1 MKKALIF
8 LSDRFDALKP
18 RERLLVF
25 LGAAGCMMLVVYAV
39 ALQPVIARYQKAH
52 VSIVQSDLQFKQFS
66 EQEIVLV
73 QAAAKDLDGDARAL
87 IKQVQADNARISE
100 ELTKAQAELATSDKM
115 AGVLHDL
122 IISQKGLELVSIR
135 SGAAEDLLAAD
146 AASSKPVAGGKSI
159 YRQSIE
165 VTVRGDYAALAG
177 YMKKVEALPWK
188 FYLSDLT
195 IKVDRYPVS
204 TMTLTLNTL
213 SMERAWLGF

>member
-1 MKKALIF
+1 MKKAWIF

-25 LGAAGCMMLVVYAV
+25 LGGAICMMLIVYAV
-39 ALQPVIARYQKAH
+39 ALQPVIVRYQKAH
-52 VSIVQSDLQFKQFS
+52 EAIVQNDLLFKQSS
-66 EQEIVLV
+66 EQELALV
-73 QAAAKDLDGDARAL
+73 QAAATDLDGDAKAL
-87 IKQVQADNARISE
+87 IKQVKADNARISE

-122 IISQKGLELVSIR
+122 INSQKGLELVSIR
-135 SGAAEDLLAAD
+135 SGTAEDLLAAD
-146 AASSKPVAGGKSI
+146 VDASKPVAGGKSI

-188 FYLSDLT
+188 FYLADLN
-195 IKVDRYPVS
+195 IKVDHYPVS